1 MEYISNQHT
10 TTKQPTTPTKTMK
23 TLMTSILTDSQ
34 PINMTITPIQMSDAP
49 TTIGTTI
56 DVDYDN
62 LIFELDDIDEDS
74 EEVFEIQLNGQ
85 TTLATLR

>member
-1 MEYISNQHT
+1 
-10 TTKQPTTPTKTMK
+10 
-23 TLMTSILTDSQ
+23 
-34 PINMTITPIQMSDAP
+34 MSDAP